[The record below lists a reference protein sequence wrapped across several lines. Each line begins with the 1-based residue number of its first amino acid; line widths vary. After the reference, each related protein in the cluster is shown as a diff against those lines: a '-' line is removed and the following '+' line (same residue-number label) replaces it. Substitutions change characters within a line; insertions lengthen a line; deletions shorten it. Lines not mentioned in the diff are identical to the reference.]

1 MYFYQDKSKRC
12 CYDQNMS
19 PQEIK
24 ESLQNLDFQL
34 DNLDKEALSK
44 TLSVLIN
51 CVETLNEQ
59 NEKLKA
65 DNQKLRDENN
75 RLKGE
80 QGKPKFPGKKGRGK
94 GKNVSS
100 EKDRKQR
107 EGKEKK
113 NPKRKKEN
121 IPIDRAEICKIDPSI
136 LPADAEFKGY
146 DPVLV
151 QEILITTDNVEY
163 RKEIFYSPSENRT
176 YVGELPVGIVGE
188 FGPGV
193 RSLVCTLKYVANM
206 SQPKIREFLE
216 KCGIHISQSTI
227 SRILTNDETGFNQE
241 KIDIFRAALENTLY
255 HQIDDTTVRVNG
267 KNHYSQIFCNPYY
280 TAFFTVPRKDRLTIL
295 DLLLCGR
302 ERTYR
307 FDQKAFCLMADFRIS
322 KKVTDQLQDLTE
334 DKEISETGMQ
344 LLLEKIFKKGKGKNT
359 KARIMEAAAI
369 AAYHRQTDVPIVDV
383 LLADDAPQF
392 KKLVEELA
400 LCWIHEGRHYNRL
413 DPILLCNVDA
423 LKDFKTRFWDFYG
436 ELLKY
441 KLNPSPETA
450 EKLSIEFDELFSAK
464 PIYAALSDRI
474 EKTKNKKDELLLVLK
489 YPWLPL
495 HNNDAELGARVEK
508 RRQDV
513 SLHTISKAGTTAKD
527 AFLTIVQTAKKLGV
541 NAFEYIN
548 DRVSKNFSMPAL
560 SDLIIE
566 RGKLQPG

>member
-1 MYFYQDKSKRC
+1 
-12 CYDQNMS
+12 
-19 PQEIK
+19 
-24 ESLQNLDFQL
+24 
-34 DNLDKEALSK
+34 
-44 TLSVLIN
+44 
-51 CVETLNEQ
+51 
-59 NEKLKA
+59 
-65 DNQKLRDENN
+65 
-75 RLKGE
+75 
-80 QGKPKFPGKKGRGK
+80 
-94 GKNVSS
+94 
-100 EKDRKQR
+100 
-107 EGKEKK
+107 
-113 NPKRKKEN
+113 
-121 IPIDRAEICKIDPSI
+121 
-136 LPADAEFKGY
+136 
-146 DPVLV
+146 
-151 QEILITTDNVEY
+151 
-163 RKEIFYSPSENRT
+163 
-176 YVGELPVGIVGE
+176 
-188 FGPGV
+188 
-193 RSLVCTLKYVANM
+193 
-206 SQPKIREFLE
+206 
-216 KCGIHISQSTI
+216 
-227 SRILTNDETGFNQE
+227 
-241 KIDIFRAALENTLY
+241 
-255 HQIDDTTVRVNG
+255 
-267 KNHYSQIFCNPYY
+267 
-280 TAFFTVPRKDRLTIL
+280 
-295 DLLLCGR
+295 
-302 ERTYR
+302 
-307 FDQKAFCLMADFRIS
+307 MADFRIS

-548 DRVSKNFSMPAL
+548 DRVSKKFSMPAL